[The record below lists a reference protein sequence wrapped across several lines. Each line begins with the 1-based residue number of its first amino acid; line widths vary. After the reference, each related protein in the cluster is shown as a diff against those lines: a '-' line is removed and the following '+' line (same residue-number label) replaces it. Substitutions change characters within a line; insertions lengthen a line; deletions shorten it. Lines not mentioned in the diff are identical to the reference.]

1 MWGGYITDT
10 KGRELFS
17 FLEYKDM
24 VLLNDG
30 TGTRC
35 NPSTLELAPI
45 DLSFCNSS
53 LAMKYTWSV
62 DLTSSYG
69 SDHHVVNINFSHK
82 QILTDDSESVY
93 NYKKADWEAFSSKC
107 NEHLSPDM
115 ISDNIEE
122 TCSRLTNKILQIAGE
137 CIPVKLKNNKPK
149 KPQVPWWTPECTK
162 SVKERNICKNR
173 AQHTGFG
180 TDFTIYREKERAC
193 RKTIKAAQAMYWESY
208 CNSLNNDSKLSDV
221 WKKKVWFLQKL
232 PSEWKHSIISPVL
245 KPGKNPTDPQSYRPI
260 ALTSNFVKIME
271 KMNGTPQGSCIS
283 PTLFNIM
290 VNDISN
296 NLKYCAMSQFADD
309 SAIWLSGKSNKYL
322 QKRIQED
329 IDTISTWCDKWGFLI
344 SQTKTVAM
352 IFTILLSLY
361 WLEEFQP
368 ENTVIFVD
376 SLSALKAITGS
387 IFKVKTQIIYDI
399 QYIYSKLS
407 KLGLNI
413 ILEWIPSHVGLSG
426 NEMADTAAKK
436 ALSIETCITS
446 IPLYKEDIK
455 CLCKNLLKKMWQQ
468 YWENNTKSKQLHTI
482 QNDVNFCITIPKST
496 RERERTLFKLRSSYI
511 FTNKFKYTMGKCN
524 SELCDTCLVVDDMD
538 DMQHYLFNCR
548 KYIPQRQKMMEKF
561 ESSGVK
567 DLSYKNLFS
576 GYSQTLIPIWDY
588 LINTGMR

>member
-1 MWGGYITDT
+1 MGYKIADFSVRNTKSHGGTAIYVRENLPYLKKNIDSNLEISCIKFNFDNNDITLVNLYDTASDTKLPQYNNIFDQIEGKFLLCGDFNAHHTMWGGKHTDT

-17 FLEYKDM
+17 FLEYKDI

-53 LAMKYTWSV
+53 LASKITWSV

-221 WKKKVWFLQKL
+221 WKKVKSMLGKTFKKLNLPTLLYNNTKYECTQDKADILATNYAQVSSDDNYSDNFKSQKQDIEQKEYSKLLHYYKDNSDSYNEPYTMQELKDAISDTSDTSPGKDKITYSMFKQFTDKSLSVLLLFINRVWFLQKL

-245 KPGKNPTDPQSYRPI
+245 KPGKKPTDPQSYRPI

-271 KMNGTPQGSCIS
+271 KMVNNRLRWYLEKNNFYTPNQ
-283 PTLFNIM
+283 
-290 VNDISN
+290 
-296 NLKYCAMSQFADD
+296 
-309 SAIWLSGKSNKYL
+309 SGF
-322 QKRIQED
+322 R
-329 IDTISTWCDKWGFLI
+329 
-344 SQTKTVAM
+344 
-352 IFTILLSLY
+352 
-361 WLEEFQP
+361 
-368 ENTVIFVD
+368 
-376 SLSALKAITGS
+376 
-387 IFKVKTQIIYDI
+387 
-399 QYIYSKLS
+399 
-407 KLGLNI
+407 
-413 ILEWIPSHVGLSG
+413 
-426 NEMADTAAKK
+426 KK
-436 ALSIETCITS
+436 
-446 IPLYKEDIK
+446 
-455 CLCKNLLKKMWQQ
+455 
-468 YWENNTKSKQLHTI
+468 
-482 QNDVNFCITIPKST
+482 
-496 RERERTLFKLRSSYI
+496 
-511 FTNKFKYTMGKCN
+511 
-524 SELCDTCLVVDDMD
+524 
-538 DMQHYLFNCR
+538 
-548 KYIPQRQKMMEKF
+548 
-561 ESSGVK
+561 
-567 DLSYKNLFS
+567 
-576 GYSQTLIPIWDY
+576 
-588 LINTGMR
+588 

>member
-1 MWGGYITDT
+1 MKGQKVSKATRLTYYDKNSNTRKTSRSVKLIFDVPILPQTINIGFNSYKIKLYVPNPIQCYKCQGYGHMAGNCSNKRKCRKCGEDHQSNECNTESPKCVNCKGDHPSNYKLCPSREQQKQALKVVKRDNITLHEANKQVKAKAKARPVVQQLEAEHTDIKKEGKFLLCGDFNAHHTMWGGKHTDT

-17 FLEYKDM
+17 FLEYKDI

-53 LAMKYTWSV
+53 LASKITWSV

-221 WKKKVWFLQKL
+221 WKKVKSMLGKTFKKL
-232 PSEWKHSIISPVL
+232 NL
-245 KPGKNPTDPQSYRPI
+245 
-260 ALTSNFVKIME
+260 
-271 KMNGTPQGSCIS
+271 
-283 PTLFNIM
+283 PTLLYN
-290 VNDISN
+290 NTKYECTQDKADILATNYAQVSSDDN
-296 NLKYCAMSQFADD
+296 YSDNFKSQKQD
-309 SAIWLSGKSNKYL
+309 IE
-322 QKRIQED
+322 QKE
-329 IDTISTWCDKWGFLI
+329 
-344 SQTKTVAM
+344 
-352 IFTILLSLY
+352 
-361 WLEEFQP
+361 
-368 ENTVIFVD
+368 
-376 SLSALKAITGS
+376 
-387 IFKVKTQIIYDI
+387 
-399 QYIYSKLS
+399 YSKL
-407 KLGLNI
+407 LHYYI
-413 ILEWIPSHVGLSG
+413 R
-426 NEMADTAAKK
+426 
-436 ALSIETCITS
+436 ITL
-446 IPLYKEDIK
+446 IVIMNHI
-455 CLCKNLLKKMWQQ
+455 LCKN
-468 YWENNTKSKQLHTI
+468 
-482 QNDVNFCITIPKST
+482 
-496 RERERTLFKLRSSYI
+496 
-511 FTNKFKYTMGKCN
+511 
-524 SELCDTCLVVDDMD
+524 
-538 DMQHYLFNCR
+538 
-548 KYIPQRQKMMEKF
+548 
-561 ESSGVK
+561 
-567 DLSYKNLFS
+567 
-576 GYSQTLIPIWDY
+576 
-588 LINTGMR
+588 